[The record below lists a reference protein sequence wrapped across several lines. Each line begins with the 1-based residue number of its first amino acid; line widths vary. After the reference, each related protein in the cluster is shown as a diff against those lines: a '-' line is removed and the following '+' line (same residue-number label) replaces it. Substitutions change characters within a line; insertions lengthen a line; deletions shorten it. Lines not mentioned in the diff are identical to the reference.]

1 MFLLH
6 EISSGSSRALRMLP
20 STPSEELRPNRVL
33 RPNEC
38 RVPLRLLRVHVAL
51 NHEQSTAVFRIAQEA
66 QRNAAFFL
74 AEQEKSWKQ
83 LLELLG
89 MQERA
94 HLVGGTIEISGVAGM
109 GTTITARVTTTKN
122 SGGD

>member
-1 MFLLH
+1 MSCDPATARGTRCF
-6 EISSGSSRALRMLP
+6 EPGAINGGPPDRAGSATQR
-20 STPSEELRPNRVL
+20 RVL
-33 RPNEC
+33 FNKAGEMG
-38 RVPLRLLRVHVAL
+38 
-51 NHEQSTAVFRIAQEA
+51 N
-66 QRNAAFFL
+66 
-74 AEQEKSWKQ
+74 Q

-89 MQERA
+89 MQEHA